1 MAKYDGVNP
10 FDKLHPD
17 EPWFFIRA
25 QDDLSTYAMEEYRHR
40 LQRTAIEESELGNE
54 DIAVRLLRQAT
65 EINQILNSFYD
76 WQKANKDKVKLP
88 D

>member
-25 QDDLSTYAMEEYRHR
+25 QDDLSTYALCEYRDR
-40 LQRTAIEESELGNE
+40 LQRAAIAASSYDEEA
-54 DIAVRLLRQAT
+54 AVRLLRQAI
-65 EINQILNSFYD
+65 EINQILDNFYN
-76 WQKANKDKVKLP
+76 WQKFNKDKVKLP